1 METTTT
7 TTTTTTDSPEQSQIH
22 TDTQSTRK
30 YTVAVAAKVAAAAL
44 NRVLDDIGRVVIV
57 NFTPYN
63 LNKTIT
69 GCKPICYAIG
79 FSALSVFERK
89 FAV

>member
-1 METTTT
+1 MET

-22 TDTQSTRK
+22 TQSTRK
-30 YTVAVAAKVAAAAL
+30 YTVAVAAQVAAAAKK
-44 NRVLDDIGRVVIV
+44 RVLDDIGRVVIV

-79 FSALSVFERK
+79 FSALSVFER
-89 FAV
+89 